1 MSKLVSIK
9 QAEILKELGFIEP
22 TERFAHRVHDDE
34 KFKLMPEKAGL
45 YTYNGP
51 RYRGLKKYFVLIPNV
66 DQAIDWIRR
75 KFDVVIYNSAEPFVK
90 PLTKD
95 IVYAYGVK
103 YCNRRDGWNGRIIID
118 RGGEWCKD
126 PNTAK
131 RRALTKA
138 LNFIKKEKDAKRR
151 RKSKNRQ
158 KRV

>member
-9 QAEILKELGFIEP
+9 QAEILKELGFKELVQRCAYK
-22 TERFAHRVHDDE
+22 EVNEE
-34 KFKLMPEKAGL
+34 KFKLIPSQEAV

-51 RYRGLKKYFVLIPNV
+51 RYRGTMKRYILVPTV

-75 KFDVVIYNSAEPFVK
+75 NFDVVIYNSAEPFIH
-90 PLTKD
+90 PLISN

-103 YCNRRDGWNGRIIID
+103 YCGRRDGWYGRIIID
-118 RGGEWCKD
+118 RGGKWCKD

-138 LNFIKKEKDAKRR
+138 LNFIKKRKDAKSR
-151 RKSKNRQ
+151 RKSKNG
-158 KRV
+158 

>member
-9 QAEILKELGFIEP
+9 QAEILKELGFKELVQ
-22 TERFAHRVHDDE
+22 RCAHKEVNEE
-34 KFKLMPEKAGL
+34 KFKLIPSQEAL
-45 YTYNGP
+45 YAYNGH
-51 RYRGLKKYFVLIPNV
+51 RYFGIMKQWLLVPTV
-66 DQAIDWIRR
+66 DQAIDWIRCN
-75 KFDVVIYNSAEPFVK
+75 FDVVIYNSAEPFIK
-90 PLTKD
+90 PFTKD
-95 IVYAYGVK
+95 IIYAYGVK

-131 RRALTKA
+131 KRALTKA

-151 RKSKNRQ
+151 RKSENRR

>member
-9 QAEILKELGFIEP
+9 QAEILKELGFKELVR
-22 TERFAHRVHDDE
+22 RFAYKEVNE
-34 KFKLMPEKAGL
+34 KKFKLMPDQEEL
-45 YTYNGP
+45 YEYSGP
-51 RYRGLKKYFVLIPNV
+51 RYSRITNRYLLIPTV
-66 DQAIDWIRR
+66 DQAIDWIRC

-118 RGGEWCKD
+118 RGGDWCKD
-126 PNTAK
+126 PNAAK

-151 RKSKNRQ
+151 RKSKNR
-158 KRV
+158 RTNV

>member
-9 QAEILKELGFIEP
+9 QAEILKELGF
-22 TERFAHRVHDDE
+22 TEITQRYAYKSINGN
-34 KFKLMPEKAGL
+34 KFKLAENIGRNYRYNKPRFSGFLQL
-45 YTYNGP
+45 YLLVPT
-51 RYRGLKKYFVLIPNV
+51 V

-75 KFDVVIYNSAEPFVK
+75 KFDVIIYNSAEPFVT
-90 PLTKD
+90 PLSKD

-103 YCNRRDGWNGRIIID
+103 YCSKRDGWNGRIIIERSGD
-118 RGGEWCKD
+118 WCKD

-151 RKSKNRQ
+151 RKSENRQ

>member
-9 QAEILKELGFIEP
+9 QAEILKELGFIES
-22 TERFAHRVHDDE
+22 TRCAAHKEYDDG
-34 KFKLMPEKAGL
+34 KFKLMHYREGL
-45 YTYNGP
+45 YMYNGP
-51 RYRGLKKYFVLIPNV
+51 RYNNSMKHYVLIPNV

-103 YCNRRDGWNGRIIID
+103 YCNRRDGWNGRVIID
-118 RGGEWCKD
+118 RGGEWSKD
-126 PNTAK
+126 SNTAK

-151 RKSKNRQ
+151 RKSENRQ

>member
-9 QAEILKELGFIEP
+9 QAEILKELGFREP
-22 TERFAHRVHDDE
+22 MQRFAYKRANE
-34 KFKLMPEKAGL
+34 KKFKLIPGQESVC
-45 YTYNGP
+45 TYNGP
-51 RYRGLKKYFVLIPNV
+51 RYRGIMKRYLLVPTV
-66 DQAIDWIRR
+66 DQAVDWVRR
-75 KFDVVIYNSAEPFVK
+75 NFDVVIYNSAEPFVK
-90 PLTKD
+90 PFTRD

-103 YCNRRDGWNGRIIID
+103 YCNKRDGWNGRIIID

-138 LNFIKKEKDAKRR
+138 LNFIKKRKNAESR
-151 RKSKNRQ
+151 RKSENRR

>member
-1 MSKLVSIK
+1 MSKLVSTK
-9 QAEILKELGFIEP
+9 QAEILKELGF
-22 TERFAHRVHDDE
+22 TETTQRYAYKSINGN
-34 KFKLMPEKAGL
+34 KFKLAENIGKNYRYNKPRFSGFLQL
-45 YTYNGP
+45 YLLVPT
-51 RYRGLKKYFVLIPNV
+51 V

-95 IVYAYGVK
+95 IVYAYSVK
-103 YCNRRDGWNGRIIID
+103 YCNKRDGWNGRVIID

-138 LNFIKKEKDAKRR
+138 LNFIKKERDAKRR
-151 RKSKNRQ
+151 RKSENRR

>member
-9 QAEILKELGFIEP
+9 QAEILKELGF
-22 TERFAHRVHDDE
+22 TESTRCAAYKEYDDG
-34 KFKLMPEKAGL
+34 KFKLMSYRKGL
-45 YTYNGP
+45 YMYNGP
-51 RYRGLKKYFVLIPNV
+51 KYNGLMKYYVLVPSI

-75 KFDVVIYNSAEPFVK
+75 KFDVVVYNSAEPFVK

-151 RKSKNRQ
+151 RKSKNR
-158 KRV
+158 RTNV

>member
-9 QAEILKELGFIEP
+9 QAEILKELGF
-22 TERFAHRVHDDE
+22 TELSPRFAYRRSDE
-34 KFKLMPEKAGL
+34 DRFKLIPDQEKIYG
-45 YTYNGP
+45 YNRP
-51 RYRGLKKYFVLIPNV
+51 RYSGVMKQYLLIPTI

-75 KFDVVIYNSAEPFVK
+75 KFDVIVYNSAEPFVK

-138 LNFIKKEKDAKRR
+138 LNFIKKRKNAENR
-151 RKSKNRQ
+151 RKSKNR
-158 KRV
+158 